1 VCSKCIIL
9 IVGCLILIVLK
20 QKLLETPLIV
30 ADFIILFNLLLFF
43 LLILISSFDF
53 ITLIIAIEGTS
64 LVLYALGGF
73 FVTNL
78 LALEAIVKYF
88 ILSSLVGSFSIF
100 GTALIF
106 AIVGSLDFLELQV
119 QASLG
124 LQS

>member
-88 ILSSLVGSFSIF
+88 ILSSLVVF
-100 GTALIF
+100 L
-106 AIVGSLDFLELQV
+106 FLEQRLF
-119 QASLG
+119 SL
-124 LQS
+124 